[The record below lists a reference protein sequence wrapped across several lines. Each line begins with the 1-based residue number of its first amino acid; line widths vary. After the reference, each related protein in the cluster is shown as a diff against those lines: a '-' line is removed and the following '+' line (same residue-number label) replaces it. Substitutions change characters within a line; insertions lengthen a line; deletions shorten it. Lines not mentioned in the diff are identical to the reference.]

1 MLIWAELYVYSFT
14 KEVRF
19 LILNDRDKVKY
30 PSDDEKSAGKY
41 PDNAHDNTLCIA
53 PGNAVKS
60 AVDTAEQNVKDRPY
74 DLLL

>member
-1 MLIWAELYVYSFT
+1 MLILAELFIYSFT
-14 KEVRF
+14 KEVQF
-19 LILNDRDKVKY
+19 LILNDRDKVKH

-53 PGNAVKS
+53 PRNAVKS